1 MFISKRILC
10 EVDARMHADLK
21 RRAALCNMTMKQYI
35 INALIKRM
43 LEEDERNNIH
53 TTNTI
58 ELPERHI

>member
-21 RRAALCNMTMKQYI
+21 RRSALCGMTMKQYI

-43 LEEDERNNIH
+43 LEEDERNTIH
-53 TTNTI
+53 PADTV
-58 ELPERHI
+58 ELP